1 MARVSNRFTDPA
13 TGAFYDWRINHDT
26 EDEGGRER
34 QITLS
39 GNTSGLGLVRQQG
52 EQTPLTLKYSGSILH
67 LSQLQAFWHW
77 FQLCQSQTIFFRDF
91 YGDEYEVT
99 ITTFSP
105 VRHRGENRN
114 DASIPHHYWTYTIE
128 MQVLRVV
135 SGTLAEVTP

>member
-1 MARVSNRFTDPA
+1 MRVSNRFTDPA
-13 TGAFYDWRINHDT
+13 TGTFYDWHINHDT
-26 EDEGGRER
+26 EEDGGRTR

-52 EQTPLTLKYSGSILH
+52 AQTPLTLKYSGSILRRV
-67 LSQLQAFWHW
+67 QLQQFWHF
-77 FQLCQSQTIFFRDF
+77 FQLCQSQTIFFRDY

-99 ITTFSP
+99 ITAFDP

-114 DASIPHHYWTYTIE
+114 DPTIPHHYWTYTME